1 MIEYEQFERLR
12 VQDRIEIRRIE
23 KLYQLDVWNNDFMMF
38 I

>member
-23 KLYQLDVWNNDFMMF
+23 KFDKIRYFE
-38 I
+38 